1 MICSQC
7 KWVDIVI
14 LSCLFESL
22 LFWCLFFLL
31 MQFRNRRRQRFFPLS
46 GGLRFLSHSPHS
58 VASDTTYV
66 FQQEPI
72 LGRFKLRR

>member
-7 KWVDIVI
+7 KWVDSVI

-66 FQQEPI
+66 F
-72 LGRFKLRR
+72 

>member
-1 MICSQC
+1 MYTFG
-7 KWVDIVI
+7 I
-14 LSCLFESL
+14 LSMNSISTPSRMTGNDLFHSHEHY
-22 LFWCLFFLL
+22 
-31 MQFRNRRRQRFFPLS
+31 MNRRRQRFFPLS